1 MLTDVVGLAAG
12 SSHTILVLKDGSA
25 WSTSLN
31 SDDAS
36 NWFIRVV
43 PSDVTFAAA
52 GTGYSMVLK
61 QDGSVWGTGANWKGQ
76 LGDQSR
82 TTRRSFVLVQ
92 IFPDG
97 GKAIATGG

>member
-1 MLTDVVGLAAG
+1 ML
-12 SSHTILVLKDGSA
+12 
-25 WSTSLN
+25 N
-31 SDDAS
+31 AS
-36 NWFIRVV
+36 CRDNEEYDYVQV
-43 PSDVTFAAA
+43 NAA
-52 GTGYSMVLK
+52 GTGYSIMVLK
-61 QDGSVWGTGANWKGQ
+61 QDGSVWATGANWKGQ